1 MSGLQIHNLYR
12 TGDHALAALDAVGM
26 QITAFGAAA
35 VVGRQLHGTYART
48 ALALHLACIGHMYV
62 GKTGRE
68 RSLFRRHPRR
78 QRAHRAERAPGARR
92 VNERERHAH
101 YGRNENDGPEHTA
114 YGIPVAPRACHL
126 YAEHGEDEQHHEE
139 TETECAHK
147 FRYRAMRRIFGK

>member
-1 MSGLQIHNLYR
+1 MSGLKIHNLYR
-12 TGDHALAALDAVGM
+12 TSHHTFAALYAIGM
-26 QITAFGAAA
+26 QIARLHASA
-35 VVGRQLHGTYART
+35 VIRCQLHRAYTRT
-48 ALALHLACIGHMYV
+48 ALALHLASVGNMYV

-114 YGIPVAPRACHL
+114 YGIPVAPRASHL
-126 YAEHGEDEQHHEE
+126 YAEHGEDEQHH
-139 TETECAHK
+139 K
-147 FRYRAMRRIFGK
+147 